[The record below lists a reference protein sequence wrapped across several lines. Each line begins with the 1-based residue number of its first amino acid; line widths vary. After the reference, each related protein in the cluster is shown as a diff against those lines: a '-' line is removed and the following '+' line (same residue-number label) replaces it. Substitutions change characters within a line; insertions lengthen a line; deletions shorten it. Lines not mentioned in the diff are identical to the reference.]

1 MTQILPSN
9 EDIRESAIFFLIGR
23 GARVKDICNIFKI
36 PSGQLSFWLEPMEI
50 NLAHI
55 AELSKREVGRCLNCY
70 VLSETTFCCEECGK
84 QFIQNENI
92 LTTAKETGI
101 IPTLFSKHIYFDV
114 EKNRVITNEIKRERT
129 I

>member
-1 MTQILPSN
+1 MTQMLPSN
-9 EDIRESAIFFLIGR
+9 KDARESAIFFLIGR

-36 PSGQLSFWLEPMEI
+36 PSGQLAVWLEPMEI

-55 AELSKREVGRCLNCY
+55 AELSKREMGRCLNCY
-70 VLSETTFCCEECGK
+70 VLSETTFCCLECHV
-84 QFIQNENI
+84 QFFHNEHI
-92 LTTAKETGI
+92 LTITRQTGI

-114 EKNRVITNEIKRERT
+114 EKNRVITNETKRERT